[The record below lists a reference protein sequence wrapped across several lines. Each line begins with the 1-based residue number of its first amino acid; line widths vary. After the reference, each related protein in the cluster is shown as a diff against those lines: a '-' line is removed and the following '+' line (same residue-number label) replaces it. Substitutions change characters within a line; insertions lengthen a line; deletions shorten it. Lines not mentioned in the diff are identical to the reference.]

1 MHDTLEP
8 LPKMQTAALEA
19 LESIAQM
26 WRRIIRHGQRLYKYQ
41 AKLAQR
47 LVLDGDDAQ
56 LKSKVG
62 RAADLQARYIKIA
75 ADLRGLNEA
84 LEKAIEDNAK
94 IARRIFM
101 KDFSARLRQARKE
114 ADLTQNELAK
124 RIGVK
129 RSSYTAFETARN
141 EPNASVVVAIAK
153 ELNKPVN
160 WLLGT

>member
-1 MHDTLEP
+1 
-8 LPKMQTAALEA
+8 
-19 LESIAQM
+19 
-26 WRRIIRHGQRLYKYQ
+26 
-41 AKLAQR
+41 
-47 LVLDGDDAQ
+47 
-56 LKSKVG
+56 
-62 RAADLQARYIKIA
+62 
-75 ADLRGLNEA
+75 
-84 LEKAIEDNAK
+84 
-94 IARRIFM
+94 M